1 MPRVAL
7 SEKDIKALTDF
18 LGSVSKDPLEFVRLA
33 FPWGEPNTQL
43 EDKAGPD
50 EWQIEL
56 LNDIKEGLKT
66 PDQVIREAVA
76 SGHGIGKSAMVAW
89 IILWAIS
96 THEDTKGVV
105 TANTDTQ
112 LKTKTW
118 AELAKWYYLF
128 VARDLFTYSATSIY
142 SNQEGHEKTWRI
154 DAIPWNDSNPAAF
167 AGLHNQGKRTL
178 VIFDEASEISDIIW
192 EVAEGAMTDA
202 DTEIIWCV
210 FGNPTQSSGRFHA
223 CFHKNRS
230 LWNRKQ
236 IDSQTVKISNKAELE
251 GWRVQY
257 GEDSDFF
264 KIRVK
269 GEFPSASDKQF
280 ISTALVDEARRRT
293 LQEKQFRFAPVIIAC
308 DPAWTGGDETVI
320 YLRQGLFTKKLFA
333 TTKNDNDIEI
343 AGILARFED
352 EYKADAV
359 FIDLGYGTG
368 IKSAGDAWGRSWTL
382 IAFGG
387 KSNRQ
392 DCKNKRAEMW
402 ANMKDWLKEGGVIPE
417 DDQTLADDLMGP
429 ETVPNTSGLI
439 QLESKEA
446 MKKRGV
452 PSPNRADA
460 LALTFAQSVV
470 SREQAITE
478 AQFDNRQRVYD
489 PFAGM

>member
-1 MPRVAL
+1 MSRVAL

-18 LGSVSKDPLEFVRLA
+18 LGRGSKDPLEFVRLA

-43 EDKAGPD
+43 EDKEGPD
-50 EWQIEL
+50 IWQIEL

-128 VARDLFTYSATSIY
+128 IAKDLFTYSATSIY

-236 IDSQTVKISNKAELE
+236 IDSRTVKISNKAELE

-264 KIRVK
+264 KVRVK
-269 GEFPSASDKQF
+269 GEFPSAREKQI
-280 ISTALVDEARRRT
+280 ISTAFVDEARRRT
-293 LQEKQFRFAPVIIAC
+293 
-308 DPAWTGGDETVI
+308 
-320 YLRQGLFTKKLFA
+320 
-333 TTKNDNDIEI
+333 
-343 AGILARFED
+343 
-352 EYKADAV
+352 
-359 FIDLGYGTG
+359 
-368 IKSAGDAWGRSWTL
+368 
-382 IAFGG
+382 
-387 KSNRQ
+387 
-392 DCKNKRAEMW
+392 
-402 ANMKDWLKEGGVIPE
+402 
-417 DDQTLADDLMGP
+417 
-429 ETVPNTSGLI
+429 
-439 QLESKEA
+439 
-446 MKKRGV
+446 
-452 PSPNRADA
+452 
-460 LALTFAQSVV
+460 
-470 SREQAITE
+470 
-478 AQFDNRQRVYD
+478 
-489 PFAGM
+489 

>member
-43 EDKAGPD
+43 EDKEGPD

-178 VIFDEASEISDIIW
+178 VIFD
-192 EVAEGAMTDA
+192 
-202 DTEIIWCV
+202 
-210 FGNPTQSSGRFHA
+210 
-223 CFHKNRS
+223 
-230 LWNRKQ
+230 
-236 IDSQTVKISNKAELE
+236 
-251 GWRVQY
+251 
-257 GEDSDFF
+257 
-264 KIRVK
+264 
-269 GEFPSASDKQF
+269 
-280 ISTALVDEARRRT
+280 
-293 LQEKQFRFAPVIIAC
+293 
-308 DPAWTGGDETVI
+308 
-320 YLRQGLFTKKLFA
+320 
-333 TTKNDNDIEI
+333 
-343 AGILARFED
+343 
-352 EYKADAV
+352 
-359 FIDLGYGTG
+359 
-368 IKSAGDAWGRSWTL
+368 
-382 IAFGG
+382 
-387 KSNRQ
+387 
-392 DCKNKRAEMW
+392 
-402 ANMKDWLKEGGVIPE
+402 
-417 DDQTLADDLMGP
+417 
-429 ETVPNTSGLI
+429 
-439 QLESKEA
+439 
-446 MKKRGV
+446 
-452 PSPNRADA
+452 
-460 LALTFAQSVV
+460 
-470 SREQAITE
+470 
-478 AQFDNRQRVYD
+478 
-489 PFAGM
+489 

>member
-1 MPRVAL
+1 MSRVAL

-43 EDKAGPD
+43 EDKEGPD
-50 EWQIEL
+50 IWQIEL

-128 VARDLFTYSATSIY
+128 IAKDLFTYSATSIY

-236 IDSQTVKISNKAELE
+236 IDSRTVKISNKAELE

-264 KIRVK
+264 KVRVK
-269 GEFPSASDKQF
+269 GEFPSASELQF
-280 ISTALVDEARRRT
+280 IGRNVIEAAQSRSIT
-293 LQEKQFRFAPVIIAC
+293 GKDVEFAPAIIGV
-308 DPAWTGGDETVI
+308 DPAWGGKDSAVI
-320 YLRQGLFTKKLFA
+320 YLRKGNLSKLLYEEPKSDDNFAFAEKVALFEDKYKAQQVNIDFGYGQG
-333 TTKNDNDIEI
+333 IYS
-343 AGILARFED
+343 AGKYMGRAWNLVNSSILAN
-352 EYKADAV
+352 
-359 FIDLGYGTG
+359 
-368 IKSAGDAWGRSWTL
+368 S
-382 IAFGG
+382 
-387 KSNRQ
+387 RQ
-392 DCKNKRAEMW
+392 YANKRMEMW
-402 ANMKDWLKEGGVIPE
+402 AKMKQWLIDGGCLDELDREIATELMMPE
-417 DDQTLADDLMGP
+417 AYVNDRGQ
-429 ETVPNTSGLI
+429 I
-439 QLESKEA
+439 QLQR
-446 MKKRGV
+446 KRDM
-452 PSPNRADA
+452 PFSPNRADA
-460 LALTFAQSVV
+460 LALTFGREMKV
-470 SREQAITE
+470 STPALDLLKRS
-478 AQFDNRQRVYD
+478 RQQGSARNYN
-489 PFAGM
+489 PLAKL